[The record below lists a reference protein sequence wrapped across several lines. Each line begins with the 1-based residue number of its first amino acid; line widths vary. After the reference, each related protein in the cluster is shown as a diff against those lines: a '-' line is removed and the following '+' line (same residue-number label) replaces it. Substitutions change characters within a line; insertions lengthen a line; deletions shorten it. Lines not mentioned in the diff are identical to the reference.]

1 MTSKRDRV
9 DKMPAGEPYVTRPSE
24 LFERVCCD
32 CGLTHSEQI
41 IVRASHGR
49 DRIVAYS
56 ARADA
61 ATETW
66 RKRMRLADWESLRR
80 VANAHIRRLRNKE
93 K

>member
-1 MTSKRDRV
+1 MTPKRDRV

-49 DRIVAYS
+49 DKIVAYS
-56 ARADA
+56 ARSEA
-61 ATETW
+61 ATERW
-66 RKRMRLADWESLRR
+66 RQKMKLADWESLRA
-80 VANAHIRRLRNKE
+80 VCNAHIRRLKRKE